1 MKKPVVFFHSDMEPD
16 VRRIMS
22 DPAPQGDDALTRALL
37 NGFDV
42 VYTSDVVRFEDMQ
55 IVRSSP
61 ANFFSVN
68 ISRVSL
74 DAIYA
79 TKRRLGARD
88 LFFGIPSH
96 SLGMLGGPQ

>member
-22 DPAPQGDDALTRALL
+22 DPNPQGYDALTRAAL
-37 NGFDV
+37 NGCDV
-42 VYTSDVVRFEDMQ
+42 VYMSDSVRFTDMQ
-55 IVRSSP
+55 IVRSNP